1 MSTTRYRLFFS
12 LACFSFLLAACAPQ
26 TLEQKT
32 PIATAEMAQ
41 RSQQPLGT
49 LQRGRALY
57 IAHCG
62 RCHEHQLPAS
72 VSSEDWHVVA
82 PGMAWNAGLNKSDER
97 AVLAYLL
104 AATSR

>member
-1 MSTTRYRLFFS
+1 MKTYIHRLHLPLAVITTM
-12 LACFSFLLAACAPQ
+12 LAACAPQ
-26 TLEQKT
+26 TLDQKA
-32 PIATAEMAQ
+32 PVATSEMAI
-41 RSQQPLGT
+41 RSKQSLAT
-49 LQRGRALY
+49 LQTGRALY

-72 VSSEDWHVVA
+72 VSTEDWHVVA

>member
-1 MSTTRYRLFFS
+1 MSPIRHRQLFL
-12 LACFSFLLAACAPQ
+12 LAIVCAMLAACAPQ
-26 TLEQKT
+26 SLDQKT
-32 PIATAEMAQ
+32 PVATAEMAN
-41 RSQQPLGT
+41 RSKQSLGT
-49 LQRGRALY
+49 LQTGRALY

>member
-1 MSTTRYRLFFS
+1 MKICIHCLYFPIAFICAILT
-12 LACFSFLLAACAPQ
+12 ACAPQ
-26 TLEQKT
+26 TLDQKT
-32 PIATAEMAQ
+32 PVATLEMAN
-41 RSQQPLGT
+41 RSKQSLGT
-49 LQRGRALY
+49 LQTGRALY

-72 VSSEDWHVVA
+72 VSSEDWHIVA